1 MDNEPIN
8 TNPQE
13 TEPVPQPPKRRGRPP
28 KNPDAI
34 AKRAKEDAEAA
45 AAQISAAPVAEPSA
59 PAPAAPAP
67 AAEQTPAPAAEEP
80 AAGIK
85 EGAAWAAHGSDAR

>member
-1 MDNEPIN
+1 MDNEPTN

-13 TEPVPQPPKRRGRPP
+13 NAPVTPQEAAPQPPKRRGRPP

-45 AAQISAAPVAEPSA
+45 AAQKTVESA
-59 PAPAAPAP
+59 PAPTV
-67 AAEQTPAPAAEEP
+67 E
-80 AAGIK
+80 
-85 EGAAWAAHGSDAR
+85 